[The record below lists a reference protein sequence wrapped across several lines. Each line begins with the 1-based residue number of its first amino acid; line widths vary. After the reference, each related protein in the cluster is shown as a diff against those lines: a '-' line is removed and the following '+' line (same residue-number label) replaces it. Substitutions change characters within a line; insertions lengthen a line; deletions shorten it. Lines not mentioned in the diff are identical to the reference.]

1 MKKSIKILLGIL
13 IGQLIIVL
21 FLCGVIWK
29 ESKSKFVEQANNNFN
44 YQQESKRNTDKKT
57 QEKLRIQEELREQ
70 EGIQAQE
77 ESQKQEEGNVT
88 KEVEE
93 GLLPKE
99 KDGIDSINTFV
110 PANTS
115 SPTNT
120 PIPIPAYE
128 EVILSFAGDILLAD
142 DASPINAYYS
152 RKKGLSGIFSEDLIQ
167 EMRKADVFMLNNE
180 FAFSKRGTKTPDKSY
195 TFRANPDKVQIFQDM
210 GVDIVSVA
218 NNHSL
223 DFGVDAL
230 LDTFDTLDNADIDYV
245 GGGVNLDRA
254 RQVIYKKAG
263 GRVIGYIGV
272 AKTIFA
278 DSWIA
283 TSERTGI
290 LASWNEKIVKESI
303 QEAKENSDYVVVY
316 VHWGVE
322 KSSYPEEYQRDLAK
336 TYIDSGA
343 DIVLGCHPHVIQG
356 VEFYKG
362 KPIIYS
368 LGNYWFSS
376 YKRES
381 MFVKVKLKEDGEV
394 QTYVLPC
401 MTGDFYTYMLREK
414 EADKYYKKLEQLS
427 FDVIIDKNGLLQE
440 EVP

>member
-1 MKKSIKILLGIL
+1 MKKNIKIVLGVL
-13 IGQLIIVL
+13 IGQLIVIL

-29 ESKSKFVEQANNNFN
+29 ESKHEFVKQTNNNFN
-44 YQQESKRNTDKKT
+44 YKEESETDISKKIQQELQT
-57 QEKLRIQEELREQ
+57 QK
-70 EGIQAQE
+70 EG
-77 ESQKQEEGNVT
+77 QKQEELNT
-88 KEVEE
+88 SKETEK
-93 GLLPKE
+93 GLLEKE
-99 KDGIDSINTFV
+99 KDEVGPNHTVV
-110 PANTS
+110 PANTPN
-115 SPTNT
+115 PTNT
-120 PIPIPAYE
+120 PMPTSVYE
-128 EVILSFAGDILLAD
+128 EAILGFAGDILLAD
-142 DASPINAYYS
+142 DASPMNAYYS
-152 RKKGLSGIFSEDLIQ
+152 RGKGLSGIFSEDLIQ
-167 EMRKADVFMLNNE
+167 EMLNADIFMLNNE
-180 FAFSKRGTKTPDKSY
+180 FAFSKRGKKTPDKSY
-195 TFRANPDKVQIFQDM
+195 TFRADPEKVQIFQDM

-223 DFGVDAL
+223 DFGVEAL
-230 LDTFDTLDNADIDYV
+230 LDTFDTLDKAKIDYV

-254 RQVIYKKAG
+254 KQVVYKKAG
-263 GRVIGYIGV
+263 ERVIGYIGV

-283 TSERTGI
+283 TKERAGI

-322 KSSYPEEYQRDLAK
+322 KSSYPEEYQRELAQ

-356 VEFYKG
+356 IEFYKG

-381 MFVKVKLKEDGEV
+381 MFIKVKLKENGETE
-394 QTYVLPC
+394 TYVVPC
-401 MTGDFYTYMLREK
+401 MTGDFYTYSLQEK
-414 EADKYYKKLEQLS
+414 EADNYYKKLEELS

-440 EVP
+440 KVP